1 MYEVVGVLGG
11 IVFVALLIGMV
22 KPSLVIRWGETR
34 NRWRV
39 VLVYGVAL
47 IVLSLASQ
55 AVAPPEVKAKQEQER
70 AIAAQQKLEK
80 EQAEAQAKLQKK
92 QEEKLKE
99 EQKQQEKAAKERQKE
114 QDANQKA
121 NMQAQ
126 TYKNNAQQIPYNMLV
141 RAPEKYKKS
150 IVAYRGQVRNIIDE
164 SDREQTFSL
173 DIVGDGTFVVVEFT
187 RQKQDERVLPGDVLI
202 AYGEFRGVEEYSNTA
217 TGAPVYMPLIKAKYL
232 EASR

>member
-1 MYEVVGVLGG
+1 MYDVLVGLGG
-11 IVFVALLIGMV
+11 IAMVALIIGLI

-39 VLVYGVAL
+39 LLVYGVAL

-55 AVAPPEVKAKQEQER
+55 AVAPPEVKAKQEQEK

-99 EQKQQEKAAKERQKE
+99 EQKQQDKIAKEKQKE
-114 QDANQKA
+114 QEA
-121 NMQAQ
+121 NMQVLN
-126 TYKNNAQQIPYNMLV
+126 YKQNAQQIPYNMLV
-141 RAPEKYKKS
+141 RTPEKYKKS
-150 IVAYRGQVRNIIDE
+150 VVAYRGQVGNIINE
-164 SDREQTFSL
+164 SDKSQTFSL
-173 DIVGDGTFVVVEFT
+173 DVVGDGTFVVVEFA
-187 RQKQDERVLPGDVLI
+187 RQKQDDRVLPGDVLI

>member
-1 MYEVVGVLGG
+1 MYDVLLSLGG
-11 IVFVALLIGMV
+11 IAMVALIIGLI

-39 VLVYGVAL
+39 LLVYGVA
-47 IVLSLASQ
+47 IIAFSMAAQ
-55 AVAPPEVKAKQEQER
+55 AVAPPEVKAKQEQEK

-80 EQAEAQAKLQKK
+80 EQADAQAKLQKK

-99 EQKQQEKAAKERQKE
+99 EQKQQGKVAKEKQKE
-114 QDANQKA
+114 QDANLQVQ
-121 NMQAQ
+121 N
-126 TYKNNAQQIPYNMLV
+126 YKQNAQQIPYNMLV
-141 RAPEKYKKS
+141 RTPEKYKKT
-150 IVAYRGQVRNIIDE
+150 IVAYRGQVGNIINE
-164 SDREQTFSL
+164 SDTTQTFTL
-173 DIVGDGTFVVVEFT
+173 DVAGDGTFVVVEFT
-187 RQKQDERVLPGDVLI
+187 RQKQDDRVLPGDSLI